1 MKIIQLFLLFLY
13 LLFLPKTSLGNDFNV
28 VDFFNNI
35 DTMRAEFTQINKG
48 VSSTSAIQGSGE
60 IFLEKP
66 NKLFWEML
74 EPYKKTMVINGSTMI
89 FYDEDLNQALI
100 SDYIKDNNSSW
111 INFFM
116 ESKYSND
123 AQLIKEQTLIG
134 DQYYVSFMIDDFRD
148 QYKSVIFVF
157 QNERLNKVK
166 VEDLSSQTIEIEFTV
181 FEINPIIKE
190 TLFNFTVPLSAD
202 VIDQRG
208 E

>member
-1 MKIIQLFLLFLY
+1 MKIIQLFLVFLY
-13 LLFLPKTSLGNDFNV
+13 LLVLPKSSLGNDFNV

-100 SDYIKDNNSSW
+100 SDYIKDNNNSW
-111 INFFM
+111 INLFM

-123 AQLIKEQTLIG
+123 AQLIKEQTLID

-166 VEDLSSQTIEIEFTV
+166 LEDLSSQTIEIEFTA

-190 TLFNFTVPLSAD
+190 TLFNFIVPQSAD

>member
-1 MKIIQLFLLFLY
+1 MKIFQFFLLFLY
-13 LLFLPKTSLGNDFNV
+13 LLVEPKTSLGNDFNV

-74 EPYKKTMVINGSTMI
+74 EPYRKTMVINGSTMI

-111 INFFM
+111 INLFM

-166 VEDLSSQTIEIEFTV
+166 LEDLSSQTIEIEFTA

-190 TLFNFTVPLSAD
+190 TLFNFIVPQSAD

>member
-35 DTMRAEFTQINKG
+35 DTMRAEFIQINKG

-111 INFFM
+111 INLFM

-166 VEDLSSQTIEIEFTV
+166 LEDLSSQTIEIEFTA
-181 FEINPIIKE
+181 FEINPIIKK
-190 TLFNFTVPLSAD
+190 TLFNFTVPQSAD

>member
-111 INFFM
+111 INLFM

-123 AQLIKEQTLIG
+123 AQLIKEQTLID

-166 VEDLSSQTIEIEFTV
+166 LEDLSSQTIEIEFTA

-190 TLFNFTVPLSAD
+190 TLFNFTVPQSAD
-202 VIDQRG
+202 VLDQRG

>member
-13 LLFLPKTSLGNDFNV
+13 LLVLPKTSLGNDFNV

-48 VSSTSAIQGSGE
+48 VTSTSAIQGSGE

-74 EPYKKTMVINGSTMI
+74 EPYRKKMVINGSTMI

-100 SDYIKDNNSSW
+100 SDYIKNNNNSW
-111 INFFM
+111 INLFM

-166 VEDLSSQTIEIEFTV
+166 LEDLSSQTIEIEFTA

-190 TLFNFTVPLSAD
+190 TLFNFTVPQSAD

>member
-74 EPYKKTMVINGSTMI
+74 EPYRKTMVINGSTMI

-111 INFFM
+111 INLFM

-123 AQLIKEQTLIG
+123 AQLIKEQTLID

-166 VEDLSSQTIEIEFTV
+166 LEDLSSQTIEIEFTA

-190 TLFNFTVPLSAD
+190 TLFNFTVPQSAD
-202 VIDQRG
+202 VLDQRG

>member
-35 DTMRAEFTQINKG
+35 DTMRAEFIQINKG

-74 EPYKKTMVINGSTMI
+74 EPYRKTMVINGSNMI

-100 SDYIKDNNSSW
+100 SDYIEDNKSSW
-111 INFFM
+111 INLFM
-116 ESKYSND
+116 KGKYND
-123 AQLIKEQTLIG
+123 DVKLIKEQTLID
-134 DQYYVSFMIDDFRD
+134 DQYYVSFIIDDFRD
-148 QYKSVIFVF
+148 QYKSVVFVF

-166 VEDLSSQTIEIEFTV
+166 LEDLSSEIIEIEFTK
-181 FEINPIIKE
+181 FEINPTLSK
-190 TLFNFTVPLSAD
+190 TLFNYTVPLSAD
-202 VIDQRG
+202 VIDQRR

>member
-13 LLFLPKTSLGNDFNV
+13 LLVLPKTSLGNDFNV

-48 VSSTSAIQGSGE
+48 VTSTSAIQGSGE

-74 EPYKKTMVINGSTMI
+74 EPYRKTMVINGSTMI

-100 SDYIKDNNSSW
+100 SDYIKNNNNSW
-111 INFFM
+111 INLFM

-166 VEDLSSQTIEIEFTV
+166 LEDLSSQTIEIEFTA

-190 TLFNFTVPLSAD
+190 TLFNFTVPQSAD

>member
-1 MKIIQLFLLFLY
+1 MKIIQLFLVFLY
-13 LLFLPKTSLGNDFNV
+13 LLVLPKSSLGNDFNV

-74 EPYKKTMVINGSTMI
+74 EPYRKTMVINGSTMI

-111 INFFM
+111 INLFM

-123 AQLIKEQTLIG
+123 AQLIKEQTLID

-166 VEDLSSQTIEIEFTV
+166 LEDLSSQTIEIEFTA

-190 TLFNFTVPLSAD
+190 TLFNFIVPQSAD

>member
-111 INFFM
+111 INLFM
-116 ESKYSND
+116 ESKYNNN

-166 VEDLSSQTIEIEFTV
+166 LEDLSSQTIEIEFTA

-190 TLFNFTVPLSAD
+190 TLFNFTVPQSAD

>member
-74 EPYKKTMVINGSTMI
+74 EPYRKTMVINGSTMI

-111 INFFM
+111 INLFM

-166 VEDLSSQTIEIEFTV
+166 LEDLSSQTIEIEFTA

-190 TLFNFTVPLSAD
+190 TLFNFIVPQSAD

>member
-13 LLFLPKTSLGNDFNV
+13 LLVLPKTSLGNDFNV

-48 VSSTSAIQGSGE
+48 VSSTNAIQGSGE

-111 INFFM
+111 INLFM

-134 DQYYVSFMIDDFRD
+134 NQYYVSFMIDDFRD

-166 VEDLSSQTIEIEFTV
+166 LEDLSSQTIEIEFTA

-190 TLFNFTVPLSAD
+190 TLFNFTVPQSAD

>member
-35 DTMRAEFTQINKG
+35 DTMRAEFIQINKG

-74 EPYKKTMVINGSTMI
+74 EPYRKTMVINGSTMI

-111 INFFM
+111 INLFM

-123 AQLIKEQTLIG
+123 AQLIKEQTLID

-166 VEDLSSQTIEIEFTV
+166 LEDLSSQTIEIEFTA

-190 TLFNFTVPLSAD
+190 TLFNFTVPQSAD